1 MICCRS
7 QETGQLDKSIDKA
20 AATMILGDDASLLDD
35 PMMNT
40 INVDHMKQ
48 KLEALVSF
56 RAV

>member
-7 QETGQLDKSIDKA
+7 QETGQSDKSIDKA

-35 PMMNT
+35 PLMNT
-40 INVDHMKQ
+40 MKMNHVKQ
-48 KLEALVSF
+48 KLEELVSF